1 MIRNLMIN
9 FLKTASKVKEK
20 EVKAVIFSFLFVV
33 VLMSAYYILR
43 PVRDAMASD
52 WTDAEVSWLWT
63 LNFFI
68 STAIVALYGVMVSKF
83 RFRLLVPTMYGIF
96 AISFII
102 FYALGS
108 VFEDRTVIDKSF
120 YVWVS
125 VFSLFHISV
134 FWTFMSELFS
144 KEQSGRLFGIIA
156 VGASVGGLIG
166 PSITAFFSV
175 SLGIDNLMLIAS
187 MMLFIP
193 IPIIFYLQSLK
204 AKELNNEALDI
215 PVSNQSIGG
224 NPLAGFKIFFSN
236 PYLLSIGLFIFLYT
250 GISSFVYF
258 ELKNLLSDFSR
269 PERSVIWAQM
279 DLAVNILAI
288 STGLFATSRIVTKFG
303 MPVTI
308 AMVPIMICI
317 GLLVLA
323 ISPLLGVVVVLQV
336 IRRAGNYAVTRP
348 AREMLFTLVNQETR
362 FKAKP
367 VIDIVAYRGGDM
379 LTAWLFTGLTQG
391 LGLGLAAVAAV
402 GAGIA
407 SLWALSVFILEN
419 GLSAMNLNL
428 KTYRIERPACNHK
441 VACRI
446 CLRHRNTNQFNLSIN
461 FTNN

>member
-175 SLGIDNLMLIAS
+175 SLGTDNLMLIAS

-215 PVSNQSIGG
+215 PISNQSIGG
-224 NPLAGFKIFFSN
+224 NPLAGFKMFFSN

-308 AMVPIMICI
+308 AMVPVMICI

-407 SLWALSVFILEN
+407 SLWALVGIYLGKWF
-419 GLSAMNLNL
+419 
-428 KTYRIERPACNHK
+428 ERNEA
-441 VACRI
+441 
-446 CLRHRNTNQFNLSIN
+446 
-461 FTNN
+461 

>member
-1 MIRNLMIN
+1 MIN
-9 FLKTASKVKEK
+9 FLKTASKVQKQ
-20 EVKAVIFSFLFVV
+20 EVKAVILSFLFVV

-83 RFRLLVPTMYGIF
+83 RFRLLVQTMYGIF

-156 VGASVGGLIG
+156 VGASFGGLIG

-175 SLGIDNLMLIAS
+175 SLGTDNLMLVAS
-187 MMLFIP
+187 IMLLIP

-204 AKELNNEALDI
+204 SKELNNEVLDI
-215 PVSNQSIGG
+215 PISNQSIGG
-224 NPLAGFKIFFSN
+224 NSLAGFKMFFSN

-269 PERSVIWAQM
+269 SERSVIWAQM

-288 STGLFATSRIVTKFG
+288 STGLFATGRIVTKFG
-303 MPVTI
+303 MPATI
-308 AMVPIMICI
+308 AMIPIIICI

-323 ISPLLGVVVVLQV
+323 ISPLLGVVMILQI

-407 SLWALSVFILEN
+407 SLWALVGIYLGKWF
-419 GLSAMNLNL
+419 
-428 KTYRIERPACNHK
+428 ERDE
-441 VACRI
+441 
-446 CLRHRNTNQFNLSIN
+446 T
-461 FTNN
+461 

>member
-175 SLGIDNLMLIAS
+175 SLGTDNLMLIAS

-215 PVSNQSIGG
+215 PISNQSIGG
-224 NPLAGFKIFFSN
+224 NPFAGFKMFFSN

-303 MPVTI
+303 MPITI
-308 AMVPIMICI
+308 AMVPVMICI

-407 SLWALSVFILEN
+407 SLWALVGIYLGKWF
-419 GLSAMNLNL
+419 
-428 KTYRIERPACNHK
+428 ERNEA
-441 VACRI
+441 
-446 CLRHRNTNQFNLSIN
+446 
-461 FTNN
+461 

>member
-1 MIRNLMIN
+1 MIN
-9 FLKTASKVKEK
+9 FIKIASKVKEQ

-96 AISFII
+96 AISFFI

-125 VFSLFHISV
+125 VFSLFHISI

-166 PSITAFFSV
+166 PSVTAFFSV
-175 SLGIDNLMLIAS
+175 SLGTDNLMLIAS

-215 PVSNQSIGG
+215 PIPNQSIGG
-224 NPLAGFKIFFSN
+224 NPLAGFKMFFCN

-303 MPVTI
+303 MPITI

-407 SLWALSVFILEN
+407 SLWALVGIYLGKWF
-419 GLSAMNLNL
+419 
-428 KTYRIERPACNHK
+428 ERNE
-441 VACRI
+441 
-446 CLRHRNTNQFNLSIN
+446 S
-461 FTNN
+461 

>member
-1 MIRNLMIN
+1 MIRNLIIN
-9 FLKTASKVKEK
+9 FLKNASKIKEQ
-20 EVKAVIFSFLFVV
+20 EIKAVIFSFLFVV

-68 STAIVALYGVMVSKF
+68 STAIVALYGSMVSKF

-108 VFEDRTVIDKSF
+108 VFEDRTLIDKSF

-175 SLGIDNLMLIAS
+175 SLGADNLMLIAS
-187 MMLFIP
+187 MMLLIP

-204 AKELNNEALDI
+204 SKELNNEVLDI
-215 PVSNQSIGG
+215 PDSNQSIGG
-224 NPLAGFKIFFSN
+224 NPLAGFKMFFSN

-269 PERSVIWAQM
+269 SERSVIWAQM

-288 STGLFATSRIVTKFG
+288 STGLFATGRIVTKFG
-303 MPVTI
+303 MPATI

-323 ISPLLGVVVVLQV
+323 ISPLLGVVMVLQI

-391 LGLGLAAVAAV
+391 LGLGLASVAAV

-407 SLWALSVFILEN
+407 SLWALVGIYLGKWFDRYES
-419 GLSAMNLNL
+419 
-428 KTYRIERPACNHK
+428 
-441 VACRI
+441 
-446 CLRHRNTNQFNLSIN
+446 
-461 FTNN
+461 

>member
-1 MIRNLMIN
+1 MIKNLIIN

-175 SLGIDNLMLIAS
+175 SLGTDNLMLIAS

-215 PVSNQSIGG
+215 PISNQSIGG

-407 SLWALSVFILEN
+407 SLWALVGIYLGKWF
-419 GLSAMNLNL
+419 
-428 KTYRIERPACNHK
+428 ERNEP
-441 VACRI
+441 
-446 CLRHRNTNQFNLSIN
+446 
-461 FTNN
+461 

>member
-1 MIRNLMIN
+1 MPASNNPQFN
-9 FLKTASKVKEK
+9 FLTKISKIEASEA
-20 EVKAVIFSFLFVV
+20 KAVLCSFLFVV

-68 STAIVALYGVMVSKF
+68 STAIVALYGVIVSKF

-108 VFEDRTVIDKSF
+108 VFEDRTLIDKSF

-175 SLGIDNLMLIAS
+175 SLGADNLMLIAS
-187 MMLFIP
+187 MMLLIP

-204 AKELNNEALDI
+204 SKELNNEVLDI
-215 PVSNQSIGG
+215 PDSNQSIGG
-224 NPLAGFKIFFSN
+224 NPLAGFKMFFSN

-269 PERSVIWAQM
+269 SERSVIWAQM

-288 STGLFATSRIVTKFG
+288 STGLFATGRIVTKFG
-303 MPVTI
+303 MPATI

-323 ISPLLGVVVVLQV
+323 ISPLLGVVMVLQI

-391 LGLGLAAVAAV
+391 LGLGLASVAAV

-407 SLWALSVFILEN
+407 SLWALVGIYLGKWFDRYES
-419 GLSAMNLNL
+419 
-428 KTYRIERPACNHK
+428 
-441 VACRI
+441 
-446 CLRHRNTNQFNLSIN
+446 
-461 FTNN
+461 

>member
-1 MIRNLMIN
+1 MIRNLMVN
-9 FLKTASKVKEK
+9 FFKITSKVKEQ
-20 EVKAVIFSFLFVV
+20 EIKAVIFSFLFVV

-68 STAIVALYGVMVSKF
+68 STVIVALYGSMVSKF

-108 VFEDRTVIDKSF
+108 VFEDRTLIDKSF

-175 SLGIDNLMLIAS
+175 SLGADNLMFIAS

-204 AKELNNEALDI
+204 AKEFNNEVLDI
-215 PVSNQSIGG
+215 PISNKSIGG
-224 NPLAGFKIFFSN
+224 NPLAGFKMFISN

-308 AMVPIMICI
+308 TIVPIMICI

-391 LGLGLAAVAAV
+391 LGLGLASVAAV

-407 SLWALSVFILEN
+407 SLWALVGIYLGKWFDRYES
-419 GLSAMNLNL
+419 
-428 KTYRIERPACNHK
+428 
-441 VACRI
+441 
-446 CLRHRNTNQFNLSIN
+446 
-461 FTNN
+461 

>member
-1 MIRNLMIN
+1 MIKNLMIN

-175 SLGIDNLMLIAS
+175 SLGTDNLMLIAS

-204 AKELNNEALDI
+204 AKELNNQALDI
-215 PVSNQSIGG
+215 PISNQSIGG
-224 NPLAGFKIFFSN
+224 NPFAGFKMFFSN

-303 MPVTI
+303 MPITI
-308 AMVPIMICI
+308 AMVPVMICI

-407 SLWALSVFILEN
+407 SLWALVGIYLGKRF
-419 GLSAMNLNL
+419 
-428 KTYRIERPACNHK
+428 ERNEP
-441 VACRI
+441 
-446 CLRHRNTNQFNLSIN
+446 
-461 FTNN
+461 